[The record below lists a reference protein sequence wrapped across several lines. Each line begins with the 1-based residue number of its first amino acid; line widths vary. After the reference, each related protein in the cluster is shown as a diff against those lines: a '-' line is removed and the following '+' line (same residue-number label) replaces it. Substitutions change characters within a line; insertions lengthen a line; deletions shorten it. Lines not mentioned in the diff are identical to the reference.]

1 MKSCKINTSNIGQ
14 LENIVAKAKGRT
26 RKTKFDD
33 IKRLLLEKFESLSS
47 NGDFENDTATGY
59 IFEFFNPDPSN
70 IDPEFTKK
78 AIFESLYDIKN
89 NESIAEVEDKRIYGV
104 ENTPNILSS
113 KMLSYKYGGAQEIL
127 NKHKQHVKSDVIK
140 HAFVNVQ
147 SQRYAKTQQDVTNGI
162 IEYQQ
167 ELWKQ
172 IVHYLNNYVFTNEK
186 DKLPLDL
193 FTKTLSEGYIY
204 NKTLENHQSSI
215 TSALTFNGTLTTSKL
230 KELNSKEHK
239 QGKKLEQDQA
249 YINAFNA
256 FNTLQHFDSLLKEIF
271 GRNVSINEF
280 YVGRLTANHKYKF
293 NNINAM
299 QQSWNTNETTTI
311 EDEIDNV
318 TQTFI
323 EIIPLLNHEGHATG
337 NFMHL
342 RQFTSILAK
351 VRELSGTD
359 FAKNIQIRT
368 VKHNGENIYNDD
380 DGELDYLID
389 NNIST
394 LQDLLAH
401 VRNDGIKAH
410 RLLYKYLNSLNSTTV
425 KSVPGIYFNDLQYIK
440 SIYDFIFVQLY
451 NVYAGSKAEH
461 NYYDYLIQFM
471 GTFSSLKF
479 SQTYIEDRKISSRNM
494 RRGAELNTISN
505 INSSINSNYNVQ
517 NPNRFK
523 TLSDKLTINIETK
536 KDKGKDSTYFTF
548 ILPGTTVKIP
558 YLLGNG
564 VQEITVNNIDDY
576 EKNIKELF
584 ESILAFQIP
593 DTFYQEFYGQYLLTD
608 GKNTTANYNLLN
620 FCADSLMHIYFN
632 NVEIPKLLKDN
643 KRTLSDVEQA
653 YSDFF
658 NSDEAPKKFKADFI
672 KPLGQYNNNS
682 KNIYPILQVIAR
694 AYDIARGIT
703 TRSTVKNSE
712 GNDIGAMSPS
722 RLFEGNDT
730 QIKNIKETKNSALS
744 GLSVVSGNL
753 IKDIIIAY
761 ELEDQKTH
769 MEFSPNEIFYEGF
782 LIDFLQK
789 VNDSDN
795 SEIWTIPMILS
806 DKSIL
811 EKVIIDANNLKRAMA
826 KRFAKPGTDENGIDQ
841 IIQKNKGFN
850 FNNVQE
856 NTKLILD
863 FAKLEF
869 GEVYYNIINNIEG
882 EYEKLNKYIKKEEI
896 INSIVKRDGT
906 QLTEEEKNNIFDY
919 TNDFA
924 LYNNLGIRT
933 LSGEWKALG
942 LPFLQKLIEQYQ
954 QSGGNIRIIEEI
966 HYVPTNKGMGPIRC
980 NRALVSQAYRMSS
993 EFKSEIDEKF
1003 GDHPMYQSF
1012 TDFKSFI
1019 ANREKALL
1027 EDLLNNKFEVD
1038 LDIDLDV
1045 LKKVKE
1051 PEEWVDK
1058 TVNKL
1063 YLAKLTYTDS
1073 KGKEQK
1079 SYVRTSKQYNRIK
1092 DLVGD
1097 ENLTIELHPRIKQ
1110 HNWLQYY
1117 ISQSVVYAHMGIP
1130 EVNPT
1135 KKAVKKYNDE
1145 SGNPNYGGTTDLE
1158 EISER
1163 FTAATKRNVT
1173 ESGSMNLYNTS
1184 IITGM
1189 GKKVKIACIEDIF
1202 SDASNYV
1209 GDSDPINVF
1218 DGAIFSLGCTT
1229 VLQNNSLGG
1238 SKGGYTHKPL
1248 FHDLIPEFGSGV
1260 IIKPASHPMTN
1271 KNQRESHMF
1280 KTMTRKCLSVPW
1292 NNPNIN
1298 VTEDYDGDY
1307 INWVSYI
1314 KTGKFVQVG
1323 SEKVEIFKKRY
1334 KLEKIENSDKKYR
1347 YIEEL
1352 VDINGNKITEINGQ
1366 PVESIP
1372 VKNYVINS
1380 NYDLYQWFGAENS
1393 VSFNQLNQLSQ
1404 LKDYGEISNYQLA
1417 KAMNFIGFK
1426 KTEKAVSIDD
1436 VDQPL
1441 KDAAIHFVV
1450 PRGAIK
1456 KGIANVN
1463 VTEKYEN
1470 DEPFSY
1476 IETLLSY
1483 VGIQLDKTH
1492 EAEGA
1497 KVSILTQVINAL
1509 TSRGFT
1515 GEQANEVYKAI
1526 KQVTLDILEPYTS
1539 KLIKIFTESFPEQY
1553 RNELKNDIA
1562 QIILEGSSGTNNA
1575 LLKAVTEKYV
1585 NLKKSGANFG
1595 SGNVNIPL
1603 SDPSIFQSAISNIIS
1618 SINKQ
1623 AIRMKFDGMLAVL
1636 TPSHNIFKL
1645 FNGKLLSSFTDY
1657 NQLAEEQKNMPSIKA
1672 HQMALGTSY
1681 NVYDSN
1687 GKFIETI
1694 SITNPNSYWKYRN
1707 KYKEGFK
1714 IKEQLYREE
1723 LVNKVLTGDQYYDAD
1738 GNFHIATTN
1747 LIFPVLKPV
1756 RKIIPV
1762 GRNLES
1768 YNVFFSDIT
1777 GKESFSLWDLD
1788 IVYQMWKLQENKKQY
1803 SREKFDKKSK
1813 ELRNQFQAILSGIH
1827 QKNLSQVNVVYFETQ
1842 GDGTLVKKVRTV
1854 NINLN
1859 SVKTKNYECI
1869 LPYKYFKEF
1878 NIPDGTRL
1886 QDINKDFFKERIKKS
1901 FRTKVANS
1909 NYDIEIKRAN
1919 GEHIYLIDS
1928 TLGGTNLKNLSKV
1941 EQEIQQDTAGNYYST
1956 DYLGRKQY
1964 KLSSNSDTLY
1974 KDISGNIIIVTD
1986 NIEHYLNQYKG
1997 IDYSISNKY
2006 YKLKRNEKELSQ
2018 DKLNKL
2024 SKIFSYFQKSK
2035 FYRANRYYDRF
2046 NENGIINTGK
2056 LYGMDANYD
2065 EYVDRIAEKRAI
2077 EMYSSFQMSL
2087 NVLAARIPSQS
2098 MQSFMSMKIAAFD
2111 ESGTTNA
2118 SVSIWQLWLQG
2129 SDFDIDT
2136 VSMLGY
2142 QFDKNGK
2149 FLHWSPLAN
2158 FNTYETLHAST
2169 SLPFP
2174 TGIETKIE
2182 VDDINGLPENIA
2194 QLINDIITNYYV
2206 DESQSFNFGVDGTK
2220 KFADL
2225 IRMVNSLNG
2234 IITVGQADYDTIK
2247 QIITLVNHHNS
2258 YIKNLKENKYD
2269 ILPYLKN
2276 YISANMFSIIE
2287 NPVNIIQAQ
2296 SSIDGAVNN
2305 VKAIAENT
2313 EKAKNTTRNT
2323 PGNSYN
2329 YGLEMNTNM
2338 TGKTCTGITA
2348 AGMKALLGITH
2359 ATNSA
2364 LNQGEVSNVVFNKT
2378 IGQITYTIAGN
2389 SYTANITN
2397 DSVRQALLNVRNEDD
2412 ALLVLSA
2419 LLSLS
2424 TDNAKELV
2432 LDKINA
2438 TEELISMYIYGID
2451 IGMKFTDISEILISE
2466 TINEASRIMKGNIF
2480 NNKQPLKRFG
2490 NFIDYI
2496 ECGPNMSQYK
2506 FIKNKA
2512 NEIVEQ
2518 LSQIFSKDSDVG
2530 VYIEN
2535 LAESKKQTNAN
2546 TNIPT
2551 EDIDAYGYF
2560 EEGYDGQYDPEY
2572 EEEESKQ
2579 KEEQKY
2585 FPREIR
2591 NILMHPSIDWSEEI
2605 TVLNSKGKSVKM
2617 TLAQKVKN
2625 IFESLRV
2632 SGTQKTQQH
2641 RFAEEFENWVD
2652 FKTLIKKD
2660 SKFWEVNGTVQQ
2672 TTYFDMAKQLYYGG
2686 TEMTKI
2692 STIFGINQGMDTT
2705 ITDFVK
2711 FRFHVENIFNDLYS
2725 QYSKNE
2731 FIREEQLNKIVML
2744 DGNQTSL
2751 RDVWSK
2757 IASYTNDKYKD
2768 KIGSYGISMNL
2779 FFTDEA
2785 YRNRIIQLYNAVKDT
2800 HNVPYIIYNNHHYS
2814 GYLQSVNDTDN
2825 LLKEV
2830 FQKYAL
2836 INKYAVK
2843 IIENYN
2849 FRSHKDIDSVIKKV
2863 IRFVDRYMINSW
2875 LTQDVPPITVPA
2887 GGTISDADG
2896 NVFTTAA
2903 DTPIVLGTEVGNR
2916 AFTTWMENTVIPDL
2930 KEGRLNNSS
2939 DPYALGN
2946 LFIDNLDLVA
2956 ITNTVSKNA
2965 ITVYSLPIEMIPKNP
2980 EEENI
2985 LSMYQDSMLDTVRY
2999 NYFGYNVLDLIYL
3012 YNQIAHE
3019 GRSSAKSFTKLF
3031 EPVVRDESL
3040 QLDVQFKNFVNKF
3053 DKEFSSK
3060 KDKDSEALDIDI
3072 DYQQLLQEC
3081 SPVGS
3086 VWNSYSKYTIDYNKD
3101 TLQYELFKRDKG
3113 TYTSAETELKQYN
3126 NIEMLSLHKG
3136 TIRISNDIVL
3146 SQNSDGWNIIT
3157 KDISGKI
3164 VRYTNKDLEGIL
3176 SNFGLN
3182 TINDLFVYQ
3191 YMIKKDGTLDK
3202 YIDPK
3207 LTKESIELIL
3217 NNPC

>member
-1 MKSCKINTSNIGQ
+1 MISCKINDNNKGQ
-14 LENIVAKAKGRT
+14 LINIVAKARGRD
-26 RKTKFDD
+26 RKTKFDN
-33 IKRLLLEKFESLSS
+33 IKTLLLEKFGNLTS
-47 NGDFENDTATGY
+47 NGDFENDFATGY
-59 IFEFFNPDPSN
+59 IFEYFNPDPSN

-147 SQRYAKTQQDVTNGI
+147 SQTYAKTQQDVTNGI
-162 IEYQQ
+162 IKYQQ

-186 DKLPLDL
+186 DRLPENL
-193 FTKTLSEGYIY
+193 FTETESGYIY
-204 NKTLENHQSSI
+204 NGTLENHQSNI
-215 TSALTFNGTLTTSKL
+215 ASALTFNGTLTTSKL

-239 QGKKLEQDQA
+239 QNKKIEQDQA
-249 YINAFNA
+249 HINAFNA

-359 FAKNIQIRT
+359 FAKDTQIIAAR
-368 VKHNGENIYNDD
+368 HNGKLIYDKY
-380 DGELDYLID
+380 ERKYLSI

-394 LQDLLAH
+394 IQDLLAH

-410 RLLYKYLNSLNSTTV
+410 RLLYKYLNSLDATTV

-440 SIYDFIFVQLY
+440 SIYDFIFVKLY

-479 SQTYIEDRKISSRNM
+479 SQTYIDDGKISSRNM

-523 TLSDKLTINIETK
+523 TLSDKLKITIEKVEK
-536 KDKGKDSTYFTF
+536 KGEEASNYFIFT
-548 ILPGTTVKIP
+548 LPGTTVKIP

-584 ESILAFQIP
+584 ESILVFQLP
-593 DTFYQEFYGQYLLTD
+593 DTFYQEFYGQYLSTD

-620 FCADSLMHIYFN
+620 FCVDSLMHIYFN
-632 NVEIPKLLKDN
+632 NVKIPELLEAN

-658 NSDEAPKKFKADFI
+658 NNSEAPKKFKADFI

-694 AYDIARGIT
+694 AYDNARGIT

-730 QIKNIKETKNSALS
+730 QIKNIKETENSALS

-789 VNDSDN
+789 VNDSEN

-826 KRFAKPGTDENGIDQ
+826 KRLYKGDVDQ
-841 IIQKNKGFN
+841 VIQKNKEFN
-850 FNNVQE
+850 FNNSQP
-856 NTKLILD
+856 NTDLILK

-869 GEVYYNIINNIEG
+869 GEVYYNIINSIER
-882 EYEKLNKYIKKEEI
+882 EYAKLNEYIIEKGI
-896 INSIVKRDGT
+896 INSIVKRDGSE
-906 QLTEEEKNNIFDY
+906 LTEEERTNIFDY

-924 LYNNLGIRT
+924 LYNNLGIIT
-933 LSGEWKALG
+933 PSGKWKALG

-993 EFKSEIDEKF
+993 EFQSDIDKKF
-1003 GDHPMYQSF
+1003 VEHPMYQSF
-1012 TDFKSFI
+1012 TDFAEFV

-1038 LDIDLDV
+1038 LDIDLDI

-1051 PEEWVDK
+1051 PKEWVDE

-1073 KGKEQK
+1073 KGKEQT
-1079 SYVRTSKQYNRIK
+1079 SYVRTSKQYNKIK

-1097 ENLTIELHPRIKQ
+1097 ENLTIELHPRIRQ

-1292 NNPNIN
+1292 NNPNID
-1298 VTEDYDGDY
+1298 VTKDYDDEH

-1323 SEKVEIFKKRY
+1323 SEKVEIFKKRH

-1352 VDINGNKITEINGQ
+1352 VDINGNPITEINGQ
-1366 PVESIP
+1366 PVYGEL
-1372 VKNYVINS
+1372 VENYVINS

-1426 KTEKAVSIDD
+1426 KSEKAVSIDD

-1441 KDAAIHFVV
+1441 KNAAIHFVV

-1463 VTEKYEN
+1463 VAEKYEN

-1476 IETLLSY
+1476 VETLLSY

-1539 KLIKIFTESFPEQY
+1539 KLIKIFTDSFPEQI
-1553 RNELKNDIA
+1553 RNKLKNDIA

-1657 NQLAEEQKNMPSIKA
+1657 SQLAEEQKNMPSIQA

-1687 GKFIETI
+1687 GNFIETI

-1707 KYKEGFK
+1707 KYKEGFE

-1723 LVNKVLTGDQYYDAD
+1723 LVDKVLTGDQYYDAE
-1738 GNFHIATTN
+1738 GNFHIAVTN
-1747 LIFPVLKPV
+1747 LEFPVLKPA

-1803 SREKFDKKSK
+1803 SRETFDRESK
-1813 ELRNQFQAILSGIH
+1813 ELRNQFQKILSGIH
-1827 QKNLSQVNVVYFETQ
+1827 QKNLSQVDVAYFETQ
-1842 GDGTLVKKVRTV
+1842 DNGTLVKKVRTV

-1878 NIPDGTRL
+1878 NIPEGTRL

-1901 FRTKVANS
+1901 FRTKVS
-1909 NYDIEIKRAN
+1909 SLNYDIEIKRAN

-1974 KDISGNIIIVTD
+1974 KDIKGNIVIVTD
-1986 NIEHYLNQYKG
+1986 NITHYLDQYKG

-2006 YKLKRNEKELSQ
+2006 YKLKKNEKELSQ

-2024 SKIFSYFQKSK
+2024 SKIFSYFQESS
-2035 FYRANRYYDRF
+2035 FYRAHRYYDRF
-2046 NENGIINTGK
+2046 NENGKINTGK

-2149 FLHWSPLAN
+2149 FLHWSPIAN

-2174 TGIETKIE
+2174 TGIETKVEI
-2182 VDDINGLPENIA
+2182 DDKSRLPENMV
-2194 QLINDIITNYYV
+2194 QLINDIIEYYNI
-2206 DESQSFNFGVDGTK
+2206 ESNSFNFGVTGTK

-2234 IITVGQADYDTIK
+2234 VITVGQADYDTIQ
-2247 QIITLVNHHNS
+2247 QIINLVNHHNL
-2258 YIKNLKENKYD
+2258 YIKKLKEDKYD

-2296 SSIDGAVNN
+2296 SSIDGAVNS

-2397 DSVRQALLNVRNEDD
+2397 DSVKQALLNVRNEDD

-2451 IGMKFTDISEILISE
+2451 IGMKFTDISEILISK

-2506 FIKNKA
+2506 FIKDKA
-2512 NEIVEQ
+2512 DEIVDQ
-2518 LSQIFSKDSDVG
+2518 LSQVFSEDSDVG
-2530 VYIEN
+2530 VYIKN

-2546 TNIPT
+2546 TNVPT

-2572 EEEESKQ
+2572 EEEESKNEK
-2579 KEEQKY
+2579 KERQKY

-2591 NILMHPSIDWSEEI
+2591 NILMHPSIDWSKKMP
-2605 TVLNSKGKSVKM
+2605 VFNSKGKQVGEI

-2625 IFESLRV
+2625 IFEGLRV
-2632 SGTQKTQQH
+2632 SGTQKTQQY

-2652 FKTLIKKD
+2652 FKTLIKED
-2660 SKFWEVNGTVQQ
+2660 SKFWAVNGTVQQ

-2731 FIREEQLNKIVML
+2731 FIREEQLSKIVML

-2751 RDVWSK
+2751 RDVWSE

-2779 FFTDEA
+2779 FFTDEN

-2887 GGTISDADG
+2887 GSTISDADG

-2930 KEGRLNNSS
+2930 KEGKLNNYSTQ
-2939 DPYALGN
+2939 YNLGN

-2965 ITVYSLPIEMIPKNP
+2965 VTVYSLPIEMIPKNP

-3060 KDKDSEALDIDI
+3060 KDQDSEALDIDI

-3101 TLQYELFKRDKG
+3101 TLQYELFERDGG
-3113 TYTSAETELKQYN
+3113 TYKSAETELKQYN

-3164 VRYTNKDLEGIL
+3164 VRYTNKNLKDFLENYGL
-3176 SNFGLN
+3176 S

-3191 YMIKKDGTLDK
+3191 YMIKKNGTLDK

-3217 NNPC
+3217 KNPC